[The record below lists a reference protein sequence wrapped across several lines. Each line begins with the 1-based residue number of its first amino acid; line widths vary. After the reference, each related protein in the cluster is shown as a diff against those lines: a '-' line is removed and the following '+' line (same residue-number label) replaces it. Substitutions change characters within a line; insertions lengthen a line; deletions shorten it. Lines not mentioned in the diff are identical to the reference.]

1 MKNTVFGLLLHKKM
15 VNLHYKTW
23 LCLLNKSLEYQ
34 FLFRSWSTKV
44 TYKSANLSY
53 RWYISLSGVHAL
65 SVFKKTCHYLH
76 FNCCGF
82 CLVLF
87 FLLILHLGRSLKEL
101 EQPLSALGV
110 KNGCKVML
118 IGKRVSV
125 AFGLFFFFYLKLMLF
140 LPVIQ
145 LLNTETGYSIN
156 LLLYTNPQ
164 SWVQSHVVLQ
174 ITAVYTFLKW
184 HYYDIIDWLCLILL
198 TNFCLIY
205 CFSVLMNLLWTVDLV
220 YSSVFLGGGA
230 GSCSYWVCCIISSR
244 RLVAGFAK

>member
-44 TYKSANLSY
+44 TYKSVNLSY
-53 RWYISLSGVHAL
+53 RLYISLSGVHAL
-65 SVFKKTCHYLH
+65 NVFKKTCHYLH

-125 AFGLFFFFYLKLMLF
+125 GFRLFFFYLKLLVF
-140 LPVIQ
+140 LSVIQ

-174 ITAVYTFLKW
+174 ITLQFIHFWNDT
-184 HYYDIIDWLCLILL
+184 IMTLL
-198 TNFCLIY
+198 TDFALY
-205 CFSVLMNLLWTVDLV
+205 
-220 YSSVFLGGGA
+220 
-230 GSCSYWVCCIISSR
+230 YWQTS
-244 RLVAGFAK
+244 A